1 MYKMTKAQRKLRGQI
16 DMWLK
21 GEMELNPDEV
31 RGKYISTWDPI
42 PMGEFYTPPEIVDQ
56 AERLLFYPQG
66 SEVLDPCAG
75 IGAMIKPF
83 LEAHESWR
91 YNITAYELSDEAAGI
106 LKRLYPDLN
115 AHHADVFDRLGEIE
129 GKFNF
134 VMMNPPFGA
143 VAGQQAAAEKCVSG
157 VTRSE
162 HRFLE
167 LAVRALCPGGLAIII
182 APPEFINSIPKKA
195 RSWFDDR
202 MFVETSLRLDGK
214 FRFTNIVV
222 AAFVIHRG

>member
-1 MYKMTKAQRKLRGQI
+1 MYKTTKAQRKFRGQI

-21 GEMELNPDEV
+21 GEMELDPDEV
-31 RGKYISTWDPI
+31 REKYISSWDPA
-42 PMGEFYTPPEIVDQ
+42 PMGEFYTPPGIVDQ
-56 AERLLFYPQG
+56 AEGLLFYPQG

-75 IGAMIKPF
+75 IGAMVKPF
-83 LEAHESWR
+83 LEAHESWQ
-91 YNITAYELSDEAAGI
+91 YNVTAYELSDEAAGI
-106 LKRLYPDLN
+106 LKRLYPDLS
-115 AHHADVFDRLGEIE
+115 AHHVDVFDRLDEIE
-129 GKFNF
+129 GKFNY

-143 VAGQQAAAEKCVSG
+143 VAGQQAAAEKCESG

-162 HRFLE
+162 HRFFE

-202 MFVETSLRLDGK
+202 MHVETSLRLDGK
-214 FRFTNIVV
+214 FKFANIAVD
-222 AAFVIHRG
+222 AFVISV